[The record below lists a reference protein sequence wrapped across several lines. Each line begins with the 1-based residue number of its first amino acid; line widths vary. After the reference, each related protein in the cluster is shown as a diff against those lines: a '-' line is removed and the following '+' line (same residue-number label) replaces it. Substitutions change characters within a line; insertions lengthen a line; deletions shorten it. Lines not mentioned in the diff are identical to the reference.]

1 MQLIGAAGRG
11 VAVYAK
17 QGCVEAVAGW
27 ELPILARLGLSGPWG
42 VNPLGRMGLFLSA
55 GTVRPTVLELPS
67 EMSGRGSNPR
77 LVSFYKEIKHTD
89 GWSILYLKSRK
100 KILRV
105 GAGGQQTRSNPG
117 SEGANNAVSG
127 HQQRA
132 GWWGNWLRCAGASLA
147 QREQQTAA
155 PPGHGEA
162 ADSRDPGGGL
172 QGGPG

>member
-55 GTVRPTVLELPS
+55 GTVRPTVPELPS

-100 KILRV
+100 KILWV
-105 GAGGQQTRSNPG
+105 GAGGQQTWSNPG
-117 SEGANNAVSG
+117 SK
-127 HQQRA
+127 QRGVWPSA
-132 GWWGNWLRCAGASLA
+132 K
-147 QREQQTAA
+147 
-155 PPGHGEA
+155 
-162 ADSRDPGGGL
+162 GGL
-172 QGGPG
+172 VGKLAAMCGSIPGPARAANSRSPGARGGC